1 MNVHKLS
8 RWGIVSA
15 VSAVG
20 ICTVWSSPASAA
32 KPKTVD
38 EVQQSLK
45 EQYPDAKFEKT
56 SSRNVNGVNV
66 DEYNITTKDGTS
78 TAQITQYGDFLSWGK
93 PKSNSKGNAL
103 SPAAEDTLKGLFKGD
118 VKDVTVNYA
127 TFYAIDLQTSTKSG
141 KSNTFRLRFDPVGRL
156 RAVKR
161 LTGEVKAPG
170 MEADLQKAS
179 GGDASKAEEWAKKYV
194 KDASVEAVYSNPD
207 DPDFYVVDMK
217 GKDGTD
223 EKIAVSKEGYI
234 LSRVSQ
240 EQKNDIPEPV
250 TKAIDSYFNG
260 EKISRVYRE
269 EAEFYDLE
277 ETAQAGGTVNIRI
290 SPNGDVMSVSNPQAA
305 QEERAIT
312 AKHRESGSNSNDR
325 DRDSGNKNKKK

>member
-1 MNVHKLS
+1 MVVRQFSK
-8 RWGIVSA
+8 WGIVSA

-20 ICTVWSSPASAA
+20 VCALWSTPASAA
-32 KPKTVD
+32 KTKSVD

-56 SSRNVNGVNV
+56 GSRNINGVTV
-66 DEYNITTKDGTS
+66 DQYNITTKDGTS
-78 TAQITQYGDFLSWGK
+78 TAEITQYGDFLSWGK

-141 KSNTFRLRFDPVGRL
+141 KNNTFRLRFDPIGRL
-156 RAVKR
+156 RTVKR
-161 LTGEVKAPG
+161 LTGEVKEPG
-170 MEADLQKAS
+170 MEADLQKTS
-179 GGDASKAEEWAKKYV
+179 GGDAAKAEEWAKKYV
-194 KDASVEAVYSNPD
+194 KDASVDGVYKNPD
-207 DPDFYVVDMK
+207 DPDFFVVDMK
-217 GKDGTD
+217 GKDGD

-240 EQKNDIPEPV
+240 EQKNDIPEPI

-260 EKISRVYRE
+260 ERISRVYRE

-312 AKHRESGSNSNDR
+312 AKHRESSSNDR
-325 DRDSGNKNKKK
+325 DNNKNKKK